1 MIINSFTLPET
12 VLTHVEIGTFLTF
25 VSKPLNVSNF
35 ADATLDS
42 MINCLGNNKMKNI
55 YIQILLKQ

>member
-12 VLTHVEIGTFLTF
+12 VLTHVEIGTLLTF
-25 VSKPLNVSNF
+25 VSEPLNVSNF

-42 MINCLGNNKMKNI
+42 VINCHGVTK
-55 YIQILLKQ
+55 